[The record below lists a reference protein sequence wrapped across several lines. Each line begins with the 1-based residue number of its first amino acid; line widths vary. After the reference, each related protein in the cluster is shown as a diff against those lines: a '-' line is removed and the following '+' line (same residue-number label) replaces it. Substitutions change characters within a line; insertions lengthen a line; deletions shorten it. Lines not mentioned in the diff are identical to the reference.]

1 MSNNAGSS
9 NVIPMRDFD
18 RPTPNPQEAQFE
30 RLLKECQSLALDRLM
45 RSVSAMLDKV
55 EDALWGLANNTHDR
69 ELRDLYISAKDK
81 ALAQRKYIED
91 QYRANVL
98 AEFDARVRHDRKQRD
113 DFSHFELGSL
123 ELGLVNNDDL
133 EETLKLNEMA
143 AKLRRY
149 CEEELNALDQRIGVL
164 IGDANLQGE
173 GNPFSPQVVCNSFKQ
188 TCRQIESNLK
198 IRMIFHKLFDDHVL
212 DDVRSIYK
220 DLNDLLIQR
229 SILPKIRYGMR
240 RPAGGIGPRPGIPA
254 GIPGM
259 PAPGSPSGMAMPGV
273 GMAIP
278 GAAMPGVGIPGVGM
292 PGVGIPGVGM
302 SGVGMP
308 VAGMPG
314 AGAMDPGYAAEGS
327 GGGEQDFFAVL
338 QGLIAMNAQA
348 AYGGGVGLGGGAVAP
363 GAIPG
368 EGGVAGTGGTVHIPG
383 FPPIMGVPGASGGIA
398 GVGGVV
404 GGVGGVAGAVGV
416 TGVPVGI
423 PGVGLAGVGV
433 PGAGGVVGGIGGV
446 AGSGVAGGLPG
457 AGGSPGDVAGVP
469 VGIVPRL
476 LQGAELIG
484 SLTRLQH
491 GDFGA
496 IPNAPASFDAEALNS
511 GKTNVVRELKSTEL
525 GKSVDQ
531 TDGMTIDIVA
541 MLFDQIFGDARVPQ
555 ALKALIG
562 RLQIPV
568 VKVAVLDKKF
578 FSKKS
583 HPARRMLDTIG
594 EFAVGLDEKFD
605 ETSPVYKKL
614 EGIIQKVIEDFVDD
628 IDIFE
633 TLQTDLLALIRE
645 ENVRAEQA
653 AKEAARKIA
662 YMERLEVGK
671 AIAEFEIRKRAETM
685 RMPQLVLKL
694 LADEWIKLLLL
705 AHARHGKD
713 SDAWKSALETMD
725 LLIWS
730 ANQKPSVEDRRKLAT
745 MLPGLLKRLQA
756 GLQAAGTEPEIRR
769 VFFSKLMRL
778 HTKVI
783 SGAAPAAAAPRAP
796 VVPTLTEAVSP
807 ASSPDR
813 LDATAP
819 GAAESVHHEAS
830 SGLQAPPLPAI
841 HFPEPSVERGSSE
854 PLPSEHK
861 VAAQSVAAMPAREPE
876 IDEDSAPATEA
887 PEFSNLTIRNPF
899 GDGDIEVEEISLSDL
914 PGVPELQAAG
924 GGGGAKP
931 TDQHSQSVTS
941 LRNGDWLEFRDDDDN
956 RTQAKLS
963 YISPLKGTY
972 LFVNRQGA
980 KVGEY
985 SLYELAR
992 EFRTGRAVLLEAV
1005 PLFDRAMSSLVGA
1018 LKKK

>member
-18 RPTPNPQEAQFE
+18 RPAPNPQEAQFE

-69 ELRDLYISAKDK
+69 ELRDLYITAKDK

-98 AEFDARVRHDRKQRD
+98 AEFDARVRHDRRHRD

-164 IGDANLQGE
+164 IGDANLHGE

-240 RPAGGIGPRPGIPA
+240 RAPGAIGPRPGIPGA

-259 PAPGSPSGMAMPGV
+259 PAPGSMAGMAMPGV
-273 GMAIP
+273 GMAVP
-278 GAAMPGVGIPGVGM
+278 GAAMPGMGMPGVGM
-292 PGVGIPGVGM
+292 PGVGMPGAGM
-302 SGVGMP
+302 SGV
-308 VAGMPG
+308 GMPG
-314 AGAMDPGYAAEGS
+314 AGAMDGGYAAEGS

-338 QGLIAMNAQA
+338 QGLMAVNAQA
-348 AYGGGVGLGGGAVAP
+348 AYGGGVGLGGGGSVL
-363 GAIPG
+363 GSGPG
-368 EGGVAGTGGTVHIPG
+368 EGGVARAGGTIQIPG
-383 FPPIMGVPGASGGIA
+383 FPPIVGVPGGSGGIASVGGVPGAAGAA
-398 GVGGVV
+398 GV
-404 GGVGGVAGAVGV
+404 
-416 TGVPVGI
+416 
-423 PGVGLAGVGV
+423 AGVGV
-433 PGAGGVVGGIGGV
+433 PGTSGVVGGIGGI
-446 AGSGVAGGLPG
+446 AGGGVAGGLAGVGGVPG
-457 AGGSPGDVAGVP
+457 GVVGVAGVP
-469 VGIVPRL
+469 GGVVPRL

-496 IPNAPASFDAEALNS
+496 IPNAPASFDAEALSS

-541 MLFDQIFGDARVPQ
+541 MLFDQIFGDPRVPQ

-614 EGIIQKVIEDFVDD
+614 EGIIQKVIQDFVDD

-633 TLQTDLLALIRE
+633 TLQSELLALIRE

-671 AIAEFEIRKRAETM
+671 AIAEFEIKKRAEAT

-694 LADEWIKLLLL
+694 LADEWVKFLLL

-713 SDAWKSALETMD
+713 SEAWKSALETMD

-756 GLQAAGTEPEIRR
+756 GLQAAGTEPEIRQ

-783 SGAAPAAAAPRAP
+783 SGAAPATPVPPRAA
-796 VVPTLTEAVSP
+796 VVPTLTEAVAP
-807 ASSPDR
+807 ASGPEHPK
-813 LDATAP
+813 ATAP
-819 GAAESVHHEAS
+819 STTETVRPEDL
-830 SGLQAPPLPAI
+830 SGLQLPPLPTIDLANP
-841 HFPEPSVERGSSE
+841 HTVEQGSSE
-854 PLPSEHK
+854 AVPSEQK
-861 VAAQSVAAMPAREPE
+861 VAAQPISAMPAREPE
-876 IDEDSAPATEA
+876 IDEDAAPATAA

-941 LRNGDWLEFRDDDDN
+941 LKNGDWLEFRDDDDN

-972 LFVNRQGA
+972 LFVNRQGI

>member
-45 RSVSAMLDKV
+45 RSVSGMLDKV

-69 ELRDLYISAKDK
+69 ERRDLYITAKDK

-98 AEFDARVRHDRKQRD
+98 AEFDARMRHDRKQRD

-133 EETLKLNEMA
+133 EETLKINEMA

-149 CEEELNALDQRIGVL
+149 CEDELNALDQRIGVL
-164 IGDANLQGE
+164 IGDANLHGE

-188 TCRQIESNLK
+188 TSRQIESNLK

-220 DLNDLLIQR
+220 DLNDLLVQR

-240 RPAGGIGPRPGIPA
+240 RPAGGIGPRPGIPGA
-254 GIPGM
+254 AIPGM
-259 PAPGSPSGMAMPGV
+259 PPPGSPADMAVPGV
-273 GMAIP
+273 GMAVP

-292 PGVGIPGVGM
+292 PGA
-302 SGVGMP
+302 GMP

-314 AGAMDPGYAAEGS
+314 GSALDGGYAADGS

-348 AYGGGVGLGGGAVAP
+348 AYGGGGLGGGAVVP
-363 GAIPG
+363 GAVPG
-368 EGGVAGTGGTVHIPG
+368 GGGVAGAGGMVHIPG

-398 GVGGVV
+398 GVGGAAGGVAGV
-404 GGVGGVAGAVGV
+404 GVPRGGGVLGGVGGVAGA
-416 TGVPVGI
+416 
-423 PGVGLAGVGV
+423 
-433 PGAGGVVGGIGGV
+433 
-446 AGSGVAGGLPG
+446 GVAGGLAG
-457 AGGSPGDVAGVP
+457 AGGIPGGVAGAP
-469 VGIVPRL
+469 VGVFPRL

-496 IPNAPASFDAEALNS
+496 IPNAPASLDAEALNS
-511 GKTNVVRELKSTEL
+511 GRTNVVRELKSTEL

-541 MLFDQIFGDARVPQ
+541 MLFDQIFGDPRVPH

-614 EGIIQKVIEDFVDD
+614 EEIIQKVIEDFVDD

-645 ENVRAEQA
+645 ENTRAEQA

-662 YMERLEVGK
+662 YVERLEVGK
-671 AIAEFEIRKRAETM
+671 AIAEFEIKKRAEAT

-694 LADEWIKLLLL
+694 LADECVKFLLL

-756 GLQAAGTEPEIRR
+756 GLLAAGTEPEIRR

-783 SGAAPAAAAPRAP
+783 SGAAPAAAVPRAA

-807 ASSPDR
+807 ASSPER
-813 LDATAP
+813 PDARAT
-819 GAAESVHHEAS
+819 GTAESVRHEELS
-830 SGLQAPPLPAI
+830 DLQVAPLPTI
-841 HFPEPSVERGSSE
+841 DFPGSRDTEHGSSD
-854 PLPSEHK
+854 PVPSEHG
-861 VAAQSVAAMPAREPE
+861 VAARPIAAMPAREPE
-876 IDEDSAPATEA
+876 IDEDAAPATEA
-887 PEFSNLTIRNPF
+887 PEFSSLTIPNPF
-899 GDGDIEVEEISLSDL
+899 GDGDIEVEEISISDL

-972 LFVNRQGA
+972 LFVNRQGV

-992 EFRTGRAVLLEAV
+992 EFRTGRAVVLEAV

>member
-1 MSNNAGSS
+1 
-9 NVIPMRDFD
+9 
-18 RPTPNPQEAQFE
+18 
-30 RLLKECQSLALDRLM
+30 
-45 RSVSAMLDKV
+45 
-55 EDALWGLANNTHDR
+55 
-69 ELRDLYISAKDK
+69 
-81 ALAQRKYIED
+81 
-91 QYRANVL
+91 
-98 AEFDARVRHDRKQRD
+98 
-113 DFSHFELGSL
+113 
-123 ELGLVNNDDL
+123 VNNEDL

-188 TCRQIESNLK
+188 TCRQVESNLK

-229 SILPKIRYGMR
+229 AILPKIRYGMR
-240 RPAGGIGPRPGIPA
+240 RPAAGIGPRPGMPGA
-254 GIPGM
+254 AMPGM
-259 PAPGSPSGMAMPGV
+259 PAPGALAGMAMPGV

-278 GAAMPGVGIPGVGM
+278 GTPMAGMGMPGGGIPGVAL
-292 PGVGIPGVGM
+292 PGGGIAGTGAPGIGLPL
-302 SGVGMP
+302 GVSSDG
-308 VAGMPG
+308 
-314 AGAMDPGYAAEGS
+314 GYAADGS

-338 QGLIAMNAQA
+338 QGLMAMNTQA
-348 AYGGGVGLGGGAVAP
+348 AYAGGIGLGGN
-363 GAIPG
+363 
-368 EGGVAGTGGTVHIPG
+368 GVAHGVPGTGGIAGAGNSVQIPG
-383 FPPIMGVPGASGGIA
+383 FPPIIGVPGSAVGTAGA
-398 GVGGVV
+398 AGGVGGVT
-404 GGVGGVAGAVGV
+404 GGVGGVAGGV
-416 TGVPVGI
+416 AGI
-423 PGVGLAGVGV
+423 PGVAGMPGVPGAVGMPGISGVGV
-433 PGAGGVVGGIGGV
+433 PGAGGIGGGV
-446 AGSGVAGGLPG
+446 AAIGVAGGLPG
-457 AGGSPGDVAGVP
+457 GGGGMSGGVVGAAGAAEGAM
-469 VGIVPRL
+469 PRL

-491 GDFGA
+491 GDFGVIA
-496 IPNAPASFDAEALNS
+496 NAPATFDVEALNS
-511 GKTNVVRELKSTEL
+511 GRTNVVRELKSTEL

-531 TDGMTIDIVA
+531 TDSMTIDIVA

-605 ETSPVYKKL
+605 ATSPVYKKL
-614 EGIIQKVIEDFVDD
+614 EEIIQKVIEDFVDD

-645 ENVRAEQA
+645 ENARAEQA

-671 AIAEFEIRKRAETM
+671 AISEFEIKKRAETT

-694 LADEWIKLLLL
+694 LADEWVKLLLL

-713 SDAWKSALETMD
+713 SEAWKSALETMD

-730 ANQKPSVEDRRKLAT
+730 ANQKPAVDDRRKLAT

-756 GLQAAGTEPEIRR
+756 GLQAAGTEPEVRR
-769 VFFSKLMRL
+769 VFFTKLMRL

-783 SGAAPAAAAPRAP
+783 SGAAATVAAPPAP
-796 VVPTLTEAVSP
+796 VVPTLTETVAPV
-807 ASSPDR
+807 SSPRRSDENAQG
-813 LDATAP
+813 DAQTAHQ
-819 GAAESVHHEAS
+819 EQL
-830 SGLQAPPLPAI
+830 SGLEPPQLPTI
-841 HFPEPSVERGSSE
+841 DLPDSHQVEHGSSE
-854 PLPSEHK
+854 PVPTEHK
-861 VAAQSVAAMPAREPE
+861 VAAQPIAAMPAREAE
-876 IDEDSAPATEA
+876 IDEDAAPATAA
-887 PEFSNLTIRNPF
+887 PEFSNLTIPNPF
-899 GDGDIEVEEISLSDL
+899 GDGNIEVEEISLSDL
-914 PGVPELQAAG
+914 PGVPELQGAG
-924 GGGGAKP
+924 GGGGAKQI
-931 TDQHSQSVTS
+931 DQHSQSVTA
-941 LRNGDWLEFRDDDDN
+941 LKNGDWLEFRDDDDN

-972 LFVNRQGA
+972 LFVNRQGV

-992 EFRTGRAVLLEAV
+992 EFRTGRAVRLDAV

-1018 LKKK
+1018 LKKNTK